1 MTDKDE
7 GSIGDIS
14 ELSNVSDREEEVAM
28 SRSPPSRGHLEK
40 ESSKL
45 RSKFKILRQALHEEK
60 LAMVNKRIEAI
71 ERDANPKIAEKLS
84 RLEAKRAERLLAAH
98 ERKRVKVEVIVNEY
112 RSRMQAINDERKV
125 NSEGSFLCHT
135 HYNRP

>member
-1 MTDKDE
+1 MTDRDE

-14 ELSNVSDREEEVAM
+14 ELSNVSDGEEVVM

-40 ESSKL
+40 ESNKL

-71 ERDANPKIAEKLS
+71 ERDANPTVAEELS
-84 RLEAKRAERLLAAH
+84 RLEAKRAEKLLAAH

-125 NSEGSFLCHT
+125 NAERATLALYSS
-135 HYNRP
+135 